1 MFCFFCCSYATEVY
15 LKVANKCAK
24 KAHIIKGKEAQKAQR
39 MKLKCSELKIETART
54 CSINKGTSGMELRKY
69 GSKAT
74 ALNEKKLE

>member
-1 MFCFFCCSYATEVY
+1 MT
-15 LKVANKCAK
+15 K
-24 KAHIIKGKEAQKAQR
+24 IKGKEAQKAE
-39 MKLKCSELKIETART
+39 LKCSELKIETART